1 MSESLQTLKGK
12 YQLSLASVRELQHEN
27 ELKDEKIA
35 RIQEEHIQLEKSV
48 KTLCETILKKG
59 REKEGEQA
67 WFKLSL
73 SKMIVLAQTSIEEY
87 FPSVTGSIN
96 KLIASNSGYVEKIIQ
111 LQEELKQKNEEIK
124 RLTLIQKA
132 AAKSTDPAPPPKK
145 VSQRQCLKSLLKRNK
160 VME

>member
-1 MSESLQTLKGK
+1 
-12 YQLSLASVRELQHEN
+12 
-27 ELKDEKIA
+27 
-35 RIQEEHIQLEKSV
+35 
-48 KTLCETILKKG
+48 
-59 REKEGEQA
+59 
-67 WFKLSL
+67 
-73 SKMIVLAQTSIEEY
+73 MIVLAQTSIEEY

-132 AAKSTDPAPPPKK
+132 AAKSTDPAPPKK